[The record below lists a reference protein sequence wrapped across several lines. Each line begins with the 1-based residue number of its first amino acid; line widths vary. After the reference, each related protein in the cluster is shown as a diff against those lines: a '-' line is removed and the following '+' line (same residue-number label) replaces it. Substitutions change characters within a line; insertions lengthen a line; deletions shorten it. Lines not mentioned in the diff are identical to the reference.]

1 MNFYSESLNVN
12 SFVKNVFSFV
22 DCLINADGIC
32 LNVCFQNKIIN
43 FSQFDSIFS
52 NNEIEDFLLIC
63 KTDFEL
69 NISKIKKYVQQ
80 KIKFERSKNLSKDF
94 KNKFILDD
102 DYIFSRLIPSTSNR
116 LFEDYI
122 EEMREYLTDQEIE
135 IILQHAVYDVTFKEL
150 GKKFNLKTSSVA
162 SKYIRAISKFKKHK
176 KGNN

>member
-1 MNFYSESLNVN
+1 MKFEKEIKKAINDQKQLEFIFNDIYHTYSHLIYFIISGYVKNELDIEELVDDVFMNFYQKMKTKEISNVKYYLTT
-12 SFVKNVFSFV
+12 SAKNT
-22 DCLINADGIC
+22 A
-32 LNVCFQNKIIN
+32 IN
-43 FSQFDSIFS
+43 FI
-52 NNEIEDFLLIC
+52 N
-63 KTDFEL
+63 
-69 NISKIKKYVQQ
+69 
-80 KIKFERSKNLSKDF
+80 SKDF

-122 EEMREYLTDQEIE
+122 EEMKEYLTDQEIE